1 MKARTIN
8 PHSYYSSTCPGAHRF
23 PNAGERRLCIEKVVE
38 GALAAMIT
46 LSVIAI
52 TVVLLTL

>member
-8 PHSYYSSTCPGAHRF
+8 SQNYYSSTRPGAHRF
-23 PNAGERRLCIEKVVE
+23 PNAAERRLCAEKVVE

-52 TVVLLTL
+52 TIVLLTL

>member
-1 MKARTIN
+1 MKASTANANR
-8 PHSYYSSTCPGAHRF
+8 YYISNRPGAHRF
-23 PNAGERRLCIEKVVE
+23 PNSAENRLCAEKIVE

-46 LSVIAI
+46 LAVVAI